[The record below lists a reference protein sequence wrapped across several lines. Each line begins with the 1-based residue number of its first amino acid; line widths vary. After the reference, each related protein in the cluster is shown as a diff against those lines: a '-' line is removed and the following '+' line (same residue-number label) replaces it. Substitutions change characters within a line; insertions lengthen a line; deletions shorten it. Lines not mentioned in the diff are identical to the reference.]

1 MPCLVCLSLTWWLID
16 WLIYMWEK
24 WHNEKQSKRSDSELN
39 QAWKISEMNIPPTKR
54 SSNYLMI
61 RRTASMRRMNGIQD
75 PMWQYWTSVERR
87 KWYVLQQWLW
97 VWGDGLL
104 WDLLWLVPLLVLEI
118 QEDVGLLDKKDY
130 MCCFCMASR
139 TLSLVREIKSL
150 WEEVE
155 RMHKQNKCGSK
166 EGSSSTK
173 LKGTNTDEIS
183 CTDNNR
189 SSREATCCTVRW
201 LRAKRGTL
209 RRRARRDGNKRILSH
224 Y

>member
-1 MPCLVCLSLTWWLID
+1 M
-16 WLIYMWEK
+16 
-24 WHNEKQSKRSDSELN
+24 
-39 QAWKISEMNIPPTKR
+39 
-54 SSNYLMI
+54 
-61 RRTASMRRMNGIQD
+61 
-75 PMWQYWTSVERR
+75 
-87 KWYVLQQWLW
+87 
-97 VWGDGLL
+97 
-104 WDLLWLVPLLVLEI
+104 LEI

-130 MCCFCMASR
+130 MCCFCMSSR

-189 SSREATCCTVRW
+189 SSREATLLYSAMVKSKERHPKKKSQTRRKQEDPQPVTTNNRKKVTVEPSQINATRTRKPHLHLEQRNMW
-201 LRAKRGTL
+201 VG
-209 RRRARRDGNKRILSH
+209 GSYGEPN
-224 Y
+224 